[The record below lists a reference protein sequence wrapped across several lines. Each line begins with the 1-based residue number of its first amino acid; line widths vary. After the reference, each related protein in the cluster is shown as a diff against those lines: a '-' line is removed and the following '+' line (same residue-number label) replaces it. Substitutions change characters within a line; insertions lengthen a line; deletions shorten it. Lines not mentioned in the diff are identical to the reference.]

1 MPDYYD
7 GKLHVRYVI
16 GRADSRTLSAVIKKP
31 MDLATLLKKVRQ
43 QSYRTKKAFSEDL
56 DLIWSNCLLYN
67 SHPVRP
73 FLAFREIRT

>member
-1 MPDYYD
+1 
-7 GKLHVRYVI
+7 
-16 GRADSRTLSAVIKKP
+16 

-67 SHPVRP
+67 SHPVSEYPLPAVEENELTSDSACNRII
-73 FLAFREIRT
+73 LYGSTLKL